1 MNNINDVNN
10 KMDKEYFQRLLKE
23 KQKLANSTVEVY
35 NQLLGQASLLEFIIA
50 EIEKLEKNQS
60 IEEKK

>member
-1 MNNINDVNN
+1 MSDVNN